1 MRDKLKQ
8 YKNKIET
15 KLDNERELAKQ
26 FIKDGKV
33 E

>member
-8 YKNKIET
+8 YKTRIET

-26 FIKDGKV
+26 LIRDGKV